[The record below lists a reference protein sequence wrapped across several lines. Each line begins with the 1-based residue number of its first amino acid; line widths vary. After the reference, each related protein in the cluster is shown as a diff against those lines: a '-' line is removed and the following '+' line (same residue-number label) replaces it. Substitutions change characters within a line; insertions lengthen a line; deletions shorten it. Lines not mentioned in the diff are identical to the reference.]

1 MGRVSGTILVNGSKK
16 GQNHVYLYGPQR
28 TSTHDGIL
36 EIGNALGKDVKI
48 TPIDKEAGLQQY
60 IDTGVPPFFAQ
71 YMVRVLS
78 SDGVDALQPHAYEE
92 GVANVELYTGKPSQ
106 GLTDWVKENKAMF
119 A

>member
-1 MGRVSGTILVNGSKK
+1 MGRVSGTILVNGPKN
-16 GQNHVYLYGPQR
+16 GQNHVYLYGPER

-36 EIGNALGKDVKI
+36 EIAKALGKDVEI

-71 YMVRVLS
+71 YMVRVLG
-78 SDGVDALQPHAYEE
+78 SDDVDALVPVEYEE
-92 GVANVELYTGKPSQ
+92 GVENVKLYTGRRAQ